1 MILALLFQLLLLVKQ
16 PLIYI
21 APSRLF
27 LVYFY
32 VTATDNISVSGVS
45 IPGATFVNQAGSVYT
60 FQKSFNYVN
69 YNYGETVNTIIAT
82 ATDGDGNTSSSSIN
96 ITVNKYDN
104 EDPVITSLTTNMNSV
119 ILNTSNPIQNLQ
131 ISLVCSDNQSVSSVN
146 VSNATQILV
155 TGNTYIFQKA
165 YNLQDYNIGTFT
177 DTFNVTV
184 SDPAGNQ
191 VTDSIS
197 VNVDKQDE
205 IPPVISSFLSDITNV
220 VLTQNDDTATISFT
234 ITATDN
240 FLIDTISIPG
250 ASFISQTGNDFLF
263 QKTYNYS
270 TTTEAESVDPITVT
284 VRDTYDNVTDDTVNI
299 IIEKIVYNYTFKI
312 IFHFILKQMLI

>member
-1 MILALLFQLLLLVKQ
+1 
-16 PLIYI
+16 
-21 APSRLF
+21 
-27 LVYFY
+27 
-32 VTATDNISVSGVS
+32 
-45 IPGATFVNQAGSVYT
+45 
-60 FQKSFNYVN
+60 
-69 YNYGETVNTIIAT
+69 
-82 ATDGDGNTSSSSIN
+82 
-96 ITVNKYDN
+96 
-104 EDPVITSLTTNMNSV
+104 MNSV

-146 VSNATQILV
+146 VTNATQILV
-155 TGNTYIFQKA
+155 TGNTYIFQKS

-191 VTDSIS
+191 VSDSIS

-250 ASFISQTGNDFLF
+250 ATFISQTGNDFLF

-270 TTTEAESVDPITVT
+270 TTTEAETVDPITVT

-299 IIEKIVYNYTFKI
+299 IIEKIVYNYTVQDNIPFYIEANVNLNDNISIVNGNTGINGGI
-312 IFHFILKQMLI
+312 IRHTNTHL